1 MSQSS
6 GTEITSIQKL
16 LLRAASAAAAG
27 APMPLQPGETFDSI
41 NASFVTAL
49 GIISRTARLEA
60 VVLAVRPIAAR
71 LASTPIEGEGEEA
84 DEFRTHVQHLLAS
97 LAALQA
103 YDHREAD
110 HTIVD

>member
-1 MSQSS
+1 MTDS
-6 GTEITSIQKL
+6 TSTDVSTIQKL
-16 LLRAASAAAAG
+16 LLRAASAAATG
-27 APMPLQPGETFDSI
+27 TSMPLLPGETTDSI

-49 GIISRTARLEA
+49 GIISRASRLDA
-60 VVLAVRPIAAR
+60 IVQAVRPIAAR
-71 LASTPIEGEGEEA
+71 LASTPIEGESEEA
-84 DEFRTHVQHLLAS
+84 DEFRAHVQHLLAT

>member
-1 MSQSS
+1 MTQSTATDVS
-6 GTEITSIQKL
+6 NIQKL
-16 LLRAASAAAAG
+16 ILRAASSAAAG
-27 APMPLQPGETFDSI
+27 TPMPLQPGETTDSV
-41 NASFVTAL
+41 NALFVTGL
-49 GIISRTARLEA
+49 GIISRASRLEG
-60 VVLAVRPIAAR
+60 VVQAVRPIAAR

-84 DEFRTHVQHLLAS
+84 DEFRAHVQHLLAA